1 MSNNKREYT
10 RSLARRF
17 TRRFLSL
24 LLVLAIMIS
33 AAGVNPALGRAAG
46 TVKAGAA
53 SKTRVVVLDPG
64 HGGREKGALLQSILR
79 CILQLWFLTIVFVLT
94 NNV

>member
-10 RSLARRF
+10 RSLTRRF

-64 HGGREKGALLQSILR
+64 HGGREKGACYYGMQEKR
-79 CILQLWFLTIVFVLT
+79 QVL
-94 NNV
+94 